1 MQLISIY
8 QLKPAFQSLLRP
20 FVRKLAAIGG
30 TANTVTLFAWLI
42 SILLGAFLFF
52 AKPAAH
58 WFLLVPLWMLLRMAL
73 NAVDGM
79 LAREF
84 NQKSAL
90 GAYLNEL
97 TDVVADAALFLP
109 FALISPFSVWS
120 VGVVI
125 WLAAVSEMTGALGP
139 MIGAPR
145 QYDGPMGK
153 SDRAFIFGLL
163 GLLIGLNIPLPQ
175 WVSWVLPACALLMVL
190 NIVNRIRSGLRHS
203 QSASKQ

>member
-1 MQLISIY
+1 MSIY

-20 FVRKLAAIGG
+20 FVRQLAAIGV

-42 SILLGAFLFF
+42 SVLLGTFLFF

-175 WVSWVLPACALLMVL
+175 WVTWVLPACALLMVL